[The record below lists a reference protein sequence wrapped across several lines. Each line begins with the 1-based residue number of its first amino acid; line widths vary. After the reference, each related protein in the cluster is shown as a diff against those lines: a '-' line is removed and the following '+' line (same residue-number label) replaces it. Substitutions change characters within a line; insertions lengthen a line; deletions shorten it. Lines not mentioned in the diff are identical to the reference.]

1 MDLNLTGR
9 MMGSEEAERSG
20 LVTAVFESEELVD
33 KTVEMAQ
40 KIASFSLPV
49 ACMVKE
55 SVNASFEMPLAQGLS
70 FERRLF
76 HSLFSTVFMRF
87 YDFQKD
93 KFYHNYV
100 LSLSLSSLFIHVCFR
115 RIRRRV

>member
-1 MDLNLTGR
+1 
-9 MMGSEEAERSG
+9 MGSEEAERSG